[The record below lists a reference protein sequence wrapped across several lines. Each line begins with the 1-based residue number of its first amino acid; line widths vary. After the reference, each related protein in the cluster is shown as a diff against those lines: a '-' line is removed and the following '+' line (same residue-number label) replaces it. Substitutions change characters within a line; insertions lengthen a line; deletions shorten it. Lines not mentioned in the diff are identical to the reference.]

1 MVNRIGSLIDV
12 RRPNWRLHFLLDF
25 EAESA
30 FWSSFSL
37 DFNAQLV
44 WSSFLVEASEL
55 AVLSSF
61 SLDFEAESA
70 VWSSFGGRID
80 GFIVFFAGF

>member
-1 MVNRIGSLIDV
+1 
-12 RRPNWRLHFLLDF
+12 LHFLLDF

-44 WSSFLVEASEL
+44 WSSFLVEA
-55 AVLSSF
+55 ATF